1 MDSVGFLFP
10 KTVVIDLEKH
20 ATGSRSALK
29 LAFRFRPDR
38 IVFIGSDSD
47 LECMACETGYEIEV
61 LPAGSEVPTD
71 ALEILPLNAPGQSTE
86 EIDLFA
92 DLLARAQA
100 GETIH
105 VQGPISGT
113 LAMKHIATIER
124 LKREAGRAVC
134 VMYS

>member
-1 MDSVGFLFP
+1 MNSVGFRFP

-20 ATGSRSALK
+20 TTGARSALK
-29 LAFRFRPDR
+29 VAFRLGPDR

-47 LECMACETGYEIEV
+47 LECMACETGFEVEV

-71 ALEILPLNAPGQSTE
+71 AAELLPLNESGQSTE
-86 EIDLFA
+86 EIALFA